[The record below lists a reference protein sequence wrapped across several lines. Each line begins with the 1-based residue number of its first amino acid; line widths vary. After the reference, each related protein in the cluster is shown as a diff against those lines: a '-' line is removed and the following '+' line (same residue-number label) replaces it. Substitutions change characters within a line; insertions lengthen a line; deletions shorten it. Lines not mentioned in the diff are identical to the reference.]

1 MLINQEEKN
10 LCAKPEVCFNY
21 PFKNKPFLHQ
31 KAYLERFCYQ
41 EKVALFADMGTGK
54 TYMLINNAAILYDK
68 GNIDAVLIVAP
79 KGVYRNWTDIE
90 IPKHMPS
97 HVIYRVANWS
107 PSPLKKDKKNLESLF
122 DITEDL
128 KILAMNVEAFS
139 TLKGTT
145 FAKRFVNAHNSL
157 MIVDESTTI
166 KTPKASRSKNA
177 VKVGSLVKYKRIA
190 TGSPITKSPMD
201 IYMQCE
207 FLSPS
212 LLNIPSYYAFQA
224 RFANVIE
231 TSVATHSFK
240 KIVGYRRLDELQE
253 KISSFSFRVTKEEC
267 LDLPDKLYSIRHVN
281 LTKEQTKSYVEM
293 KKRALAQFSEGIT
306 STVNFLTQL
315 LRLHQIVCGH
325 VKLDDG
331 QVLTLPN
338 NRLQELLNVIE
349 EADGKIII
357 WANYRHDIEQ
367 IKKTLQKEHGMN
379 SVVTY
384 YGDTSTEDRQEA
396 IEKFQDKDSD
406 VRFFVGNP
414 KTGGYGIT
422 LTEASLVVYY
432 SNNFDLEVR
441 LQSEDRAHRI
451 GQTKNVTYVD
461 LLCVG
466 TVDEKIVKALRSK
479 IDIASEV
486 LGEDPKKWLI

>member
-1 MLINQEEKN
+1 MITVNKN
-10 LCAKPEVCFNY
+10 ICFSY

-31 KAYLERFCYQ
+31 KAYLERFCFD

-68 GNIDAVLIVAP
+68 GKIDAVLVVAP

-90 IPKHMPS
+90 IPKHIPD
-97 HVIYRVANWS
+97 HVIYRCANWS
-107 PSPLKKDKKNLESLF
+107 SSPLKKEKIALESIF
-122 DITEDL
+122 DITDDL

-139 TLKGTT
+139 TQKGTT
-145 FAKRFVNAHNSL
+145 FAKRFVNAHNCL
-157 MIVDESTTI
+157 MIIDESTTI

-177 VKVGSLVKYKRIA
+177 VKVGALVKYKRIA

-224 RFANVIE
+224 RYANVIE
-231 TSVATHSFK
+231 RSLATHSFK
-240 KIVGYRRLDELQE
+240 KIVGYRRLEELQE
-253 KISSFSFRVTKEEC
+253 KISDFAFRVTKEEC
-267 LDLPDKLYSIRHVN
+267 LDLPEKLYSVRYVD

-293 KKRALAQFSEGIT
+293 KQRALAQFSEGIT

-325 VKLDDG
+325 IKLDDG

-338 NRLQELLNVIE
+338 YRLQELLNIIE
-349 EADGKIII
+349 ETDKKIII

-384 YGDTSTEDRQEA
+384 YGDTSTEDRQKA
-396 IEKFQDKDSD
+396 IEEFQDKDGD

-451 GQTKNVTYVD
+451 GQTKNVTYID
-461 LLCVG
+461 LISPK
-466 TVDEKIVKALRSK
+466 TVDEKIVQALRSK

-486 LGEDPKKWLI
+486 LGEDPKNWLI